1 MVRGGPLGRGLGYI
15 GPSQERYG
23 SYFCQVL
30 QAKYL
35 RPCTEVTKFL
45 RQIVFSPLEAIQ
57 KAVKEVEQ
65 AEAGMSPDALP
76 FLVVFQHGRK
86 IWAGPPEAKV
96 GSLLHSISQDCAQHA
111 VQLSIIVIDDFSS
124 CDDGPSVPTSM
135 PGSIMPDH
143 I

>member
-1 MVRGGPLGRGLGYI
+1 MVAGQEVLVRGGPLGRGLGYI

-30 QAKYL
+30 QASYL
-35 RPCTEVTKFL
+35 RPCAEVTKFL

-57 KAVKEVEQ
+57 KAVTEVEQ
-65 AEAGMSPDALP
+65 AEAGVSPDALP

-96 GSLLHSISQDCAQHA
+96 VLPSIWTAPCGMSHHPIGCDC
-111 VQLSIIVIDDFSS
+111 S
-124 CDDGPSVPTSM
+124 T
-135 PGSIMPDH
+135 
-143 I
+143 